1 MKTVLYINNE
11 YCLEID
17 ELKEYFSSMSDKG
30 SQLRKDLISAYKD
43 GILKDWLSESDS
55 DKEKLILQKLEDHLP
70 DDDEDKLWDA
80 LKDIFKK
87 ENDKNASSK
96 QESQEK
102 SASQEQQKQQ
112 EKQKPRKSIESPKDV
127 KVVFAGGQDKS
138 ETQEFEVYNE
148 VNKSIVTFK
157 MVHVDGGTFMMGATG
172 EQVVEAQD
180 DEKPVKK
187 MTLSGYWIGETQVTQ
202 ALWEAVMGDNPSVF
216 YGETDLPVESI
227 SWYDCER
234 FINKLNEITG
244 KTFRLPTEAEWEF
257 AARGG
262 KYSKGF
268 KYAGSNEVAY
278 VAWYRGNA
286 DGRTHRVASGTPNE
300 LGLYDMS
307 GNVWEW
313 CEDKYDSEGYV
324 DVDTGHSNKRASRG
338 GSWGSRDSS
347 CRVSRRYGWNP
358 SDTGGHLGLR
368 LALTPDL

>member
-1 MKTVLYINNE
+1 MDIE
-11 YCLEID
+11 

-43 GILKDWLSESDS
+43 GILKDWLSEGGT
-55 DKEKLILQKLEDHLP
+55 KEKRILQKLENHLP
-70 DDDEDKLWDA
+70 YEDEDKLWEE
-80 LKDIFKK
+80 LKVVFMEE
-87 ENDKNASSK
+87 ENDRNASSS
-96 QESQEK
+96 QDSQEK
-102 SASQEQQKQQ
+102 SASKEQRKQQKKQ
-112 EKQKPRKSIESPKDV
+112 EKKKHIKTVESKKV
-127 KVVFAGGQDKS
+127 KLPFVGGPVQSATEEFA
-138 ETQEFEVYNE
+138 
-148 VNKSIVTFK
+148 VNGVEFK
-157 MVHVDGGTFMMGATG
+157 MVYVYGGTFMMGATD
-172 EQVVEAQD
+172 EQVIEAQD
-180 DEKPVKK
+180 DEKPIHEVV
-187 MTLSGYWIGETQVTQ
+187 LSNYWIGETQVTQ

-216 YGETDLPVESI
+216 YGETDLPVESV
-227 SWYDCER
+227 SWNDCKT
-234 FINKLNEITG
+234 FITKLNEITG

-262 KYSKGF
+262 NSSKGF